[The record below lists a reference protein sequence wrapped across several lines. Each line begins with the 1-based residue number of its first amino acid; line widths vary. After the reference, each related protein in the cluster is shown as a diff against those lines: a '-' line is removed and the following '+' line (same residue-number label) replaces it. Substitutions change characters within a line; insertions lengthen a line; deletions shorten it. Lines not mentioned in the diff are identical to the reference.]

1 MVLFLLQSL
10 ETQTGPKDMAV
21 LAQDR
26 AMSQADHPSSRSPYV
41 GEPELRLV
49 LLQNLA
55 PRLPAFASSP
65 LASTGLD
72 PKHTL

>member
-1 MVLFLLQSL
+1 
-10 ETQTGPKDMAV
+10 MAV

-26 AMSQADHPSSRSPYV
+26 AMSQADHPSSRSPYA
-41 GEPELRLV
+41 GETELRLV

-55 PRLPAFASSP
+55 PPPPAFAFSP

-72 PKHTL
+72 PQDTLQYTR